1 VLENKEEAMQLTDR
15 RAYATIP
22 ASDIERAK
30 GWYRDKLGL
39 SPASEDPM
47 GLIYRVG
54 GGTAVM
60 LYPTPN
66 AGKAPNTLMSFS
78 SDDVVGDVRELR
90 GKGVVFE
97 EYDMP
102 GLKTVDGIAEMG
114 PYHGAWFKDSEGNI
128 LAIGDEPN

>member
-1 VLENKEEAMQLTDR
+1 MQLTDH

-22 ASDIERAK
+22 ASDLTRAK

-39 SPASEDPM
+39 SPASEDPN
-47 GLIYRVG
+47 GVLYRLAD
-54 GGTAVM
+54 GTAFM

-78 SDDVVGDVRELR
+78 SSDVESDVRELR
-90 GKGVVFE
+90 SKGVVFE
-97 EYDMP
+97 DYDLP

-114 PYHGAWFKDSEGNI
+114 PYHAAWFKDSEGNI